1 MPETSPKPKSTLAG
15 AYASILLSASLWG
28 IMGLWNRNLMRFG
41 FTPTNIVA
49 IRNFCGMVLL
59 VAVFA
64 VKDRSVFRIRRAHL
78 KYFLGTGIFSVVLF
92 TACYFSCQQICSLAV
107 ASVLLYTAPAFVV
120 VMTAV
125 LWKEPLTKKKA
136 LALLL
141 TLVGCALTCGLFAG
155 DLRVTVPGVLL
166 GLGAGFFYA
175 MYSVLGRTALAHY
188 GSMTVTVWTFIVA
201 GLVSLALFFRPAEL
215 TVVAQ
220 KPWLLLVLL
229 GLVVFS
235 TVLPYILY
243 TSGLSQVEP
252 GKASIMAS
260 VEVVVASLA
269 GVVAFG
275 EPMTLQTL
283 AGIACVLAGV
293 YILR

>member
-1 MPETSPKPKSTLAG
+1 
-15 AYASILLSASLWG
+15 
-28 IMGLWNRNLMRFG
+28 
-41 FTPTNIVA
+41 
-49 IRNFCGMVLL
+49 
-59 VAVFA
+59 
-64 VKDRSVFRIRRAHL
+64 
-78 KYFLGTGIFSVVLF
+78 
-92 TACYFSCQQICSLAV
+92 
-107 ASVLLYTAPAFVV
+107 
-120 VMTAV
+120 MTAV

-201 GLVSLALFFRPAEL
+201 GPVSLALFFRPAEL

>member
-1 MPETSPKPKSTLAG
+1 M
-15 AYASILLSASLWG
+15 
-28 IMGLWNRNLMRFG
+28 
-41 FTPTNIVA
+41 
-49 IRNFCGMVLL
+49 
-59 VAVFA
+59 
-64 VKDRSVFRIRRAHL
+64 
-78 KYFLGTGIFSVVLF
+78 
-92 TACYFSCQQICSLAV
+92 
-107 ASVLLYTAPAFVV
+107 
-120 VMTAV
+120 
-125 LWKEPLTKKKA
+125 
-136 LALLL
+136 
-141 TLVGCALTCGLFAG
+141 
-155 DLRVTVPGVLL
+155 
-166 GLGAGFFYA
+166 
-175 MYSVLGRTALAHY
+175 
-188 GSMTVTVWTFIVA
+188 
-201 GLVSLALFFRPAEL
+201 
-215 TVVAQ
+215 AQ